1 MCSVWQQLQVLWVW
15 LEKGLVSEPLMPP
28 QVPMVLHLQQEVVT
42 DCVGLAA
49 EHFGAASAGSSFQT
63 EGGNKCTKT

>member
-1 MCSVWQQLQVLWVW
+1 M
-15 LEKGLVSEPLMPP
+15 
-28 QVPMVLHLQQEVVT
+28 PMVLHLQQEVVT

>member
-1 MCSVWQQLQVLWVW
+1 
-15 LEKGLVSEPLMPP
+15 MPP

-63 EGGNKCTKT
+63 EGETSVRKHDNVVSTEL